1 MKKQT
6 KTSKENPNTANPSLN
21 WKNRREM
28 ISKSTSMEVDLEN
41 REVFFHEGLKER
53 LQFDFGTTNIDHLL
67 ETYLDGNDL
76 QAVKQS
82 LSLAKEGLEKP
93 IPFNF
98 THPLTEKIF
107 RFEYRYQIV
116 YAKFSSTRLHGYLIK
131 VRDKSPEINRGAGK

>member
-1 MKKQT
+1 MKKQN
-6 KTSKENPNTANPSLN
+6 KSAKENPKKSAPSLN

-41 REVFFHEGLKER
+41 REVFLHEGLKER

-67 ETYLDGNDL
+67 ETYLDRNDL
-76 QAVKQS
+76 KSVKQS
-82 LSLAKEGLEKP
+82 LNLAKEGLEKP

-98 THPLTEKIF
+98 VHPLTEKRF

-116 YAKFSSTRLHGYLIK
+116 YVKYSSTRLHGQLIK
-131 VRDKSPEINRGAGK
+131 LRDRSPK